1 MKKKNLC
8 LLSLLLCSSLSGC
21 LFRGYDRDEKMEVY
35 VIDKYNV
42 AEYLDIDVYF
52 SQYTS
57 FESYYL
63 YVNTKYEEGFSVE
76 LDDFIMTMEVYTN
89 DFMGDTLKKETITIT
104 ATYDDPLYISQ
115 EITLYSGVD
124 NDYDDYLYSLTRF
137 ETIVDVEG
145 LAVVSYYNY

>member
-1 MKKKNLC
+1 
-8 LLSLLLCSSLSGC
+8 
-21 LFRGYDRDEKMEVY
+21 
-35 VIDKYNV
+35 
-42 AEYLDIDVYF
+42 
-52 SQYTS
+52 
-57 FESYYL
+57 
-63 YVNTKYEEGFSVE
+63 
-76 LDDFIMTMEVYTN
+76 MTMEVYTN